1 MATLQITLPDGA
13 TREVP
18 SGTTAAEIAQQIS
31 PRLAKEALVARAD
44 GELIDLSRP
53 LDHNVKLSILTAKD
67 PDAVQ
72 VLRHSAAHLLA
83 AAVLELYPD
92 VKLGVGPP
100 IETGFFYEFLRDQPF
115 AQEDL
120 EKIEAKMREIAA
132 KDVPNQRK
140 LIPKPEALDL
150 YRKTQQEFKCELV
163 EEKAVE
169 PMVSFYTTGKFIDF
183 CRGPHIPSTGR
194 IKAFKLM
201 NVAGAYW
208 KGHEGNPQMQRI
220 YAACFVDQKELDEYL
235 HKLEEAKRRD
245 HRKLGAELD
254 LFSIQDEAGPG
265 LIFWHPKG
273 AIIRRQMEDWLR
285 ENLLARGYD
294 LVFTPHIMDLNL
306 WKTSGHANFYRENMF
321 GPIEVEKA
329 EYQLKPMNCPG
340 HILIFKSRLR
350 SYRELPIRLAELG
363 TVYRYER
370 SGVLHGL
377 LRVRGFTQDDAHIFC
392 MPEQIEK
399 EIQDCVEFAWEVL
412 RVFGFSDYVVEL
424 SGGDPAHPEIYA
436 GTPEDWKRAEDAL
449 TGTLDRMKVPYRYI
463 LGEAAFYGPK
473 IDVKLVD
480 AIGRPW
486 QLSTVQFDFNL
497 PRRFKLEY
505 VGEDG
510 NRHQPLMVHRALWG
524 SVERFFGV
532 LIEHYAGA
540 FPVWLAPVQASV
552 LPVSG
557 KFEEYA
563 KKVTQRLKDAGVRV
577 HLDERNEKLQAKIRD
592 AQLEKIPYMLI
603 LGGKEAEAGTVS
615 VRHRFKGDLGPRP
628 LEQFVA
634 DLQQEIAARAIDQPS
649 VESSSEKVPA
659 ATKSK

>member
-1 MATLQITLPDGA
+1 MDSIQITLPDGSSRA
-13 TREVP
+13 VAR
-18 SGTTAAEIAQQIS
+18 GTTAAQIAQQIG
-31 PRLAKEALVARAD
+31 PRLAQAALVARAD
-44 GELIDLSRP
+44 DTLVDLAKP
-53 LDHNVKLSILTAKD
+53 LDSDTKLAILTAKD

-72 VLRHSAAHLLA
+72 VFRHSAAHLLA

-100 IETGFFYEFLRDQPF
+100 TDTGFFYEFLRAEPF
-115 AQEDL
+115 SQEEL
-120 EKIEAKMREIAA
+120 AKIEAKMHELAA
-132 KDVPNQRK
+132 QDIPNQRQWLAK
-140 LIPKPEALDL
+140 GEALDL
-150 YRKTQQEFKCELV
+150 YRRNGQSFKCELV
-163 EEKAVE
+163 EEKATG

-194 IKAFKLM
+194 IQAFKLM
-201 NVAGAYW
+201 SVAGAYW
-208 KGHEGNPQMQRI
+208 KGQEGNPQMQRI
-220 YAACFVDQKELDEYL
+220 YGACFIEQKDLDQYL
-235 HKLEEAKRRD
+235 HRLEEAKRRD
-245 HRKLGAELD
+245 HRRLGAELD

-273 AIIRRQMEDWLR
+273 ALIRREMEDWLR
-285 ENLLARGYD
+285 AALIRRGYE
-294 LVFTPHIMDLNL
+294 LVFTPHIMRLDL

-321 GPIEVEKA
+321 GAIEVEKA

-340 HILIFKSRLR
+340 HILIFKSKLR
-350 SYRELPIRLAELG
+350 SYRELPVRLAELG

-392 MPEQIEK
+392 MPNQIEK
-399 EIQDCVEFAWEVL
+399 EVQDCVEFAWEVL
-412 RVFGFSDYVVEL
+412 KTFGFDRYEVEL
-424 SGGDPAHPEIYA
+424 SGGDPSRPQDYA
-436 GTPEDWKRAEDAL
+436 GTPEEWQHAESAL
-449 TGTLDRMKVPYRYI
+449 TNTLERMNVPYKYMA
-463 LGEAAFYGPK
+463 GEAAFYGPK

-497 PRRFKLEY
+497 PRRFQLEY

-510 NRHQPLMVHRALWG
+510 SRHLPLMVHRALWG

-540 FPVWLAPVQASV
+540 FPTWLAPVQVAV

-557 KFEEYA
+557 KFEPYA
-563 KKVTQRLKDAGVRV
+563 QKVTKILQEAGFRVR
-577 HLDERNEKLQAKIRD
+577 HDDRNEKLQAKIRD

-603 LGGKEAEAGTVS
+603 LGGKEAEGATVS
-615 VRHRFKGDLGPRP
+615 VRQRSQGDLGPRP
-628 LEQFVA
+628 LERFVA
-634 DLQQEIAARAIDQPS
+634 DLKAEIT
-649 VESSSEKVPA
+649 EKRVLEPA
-659 ATKSK
+659 APAAAKAN

>member
-1 MATLQITLPDGA
+1 
-13 TREVP
+13 
-18 SGTTAAEIAQQIS
+18 
-31 PRLAKEALVARAD
+31 
-44 GELIDLSRP
+44 
-53 LDHNVKLSILTAKD
+53 
-67 PDAVQ
+67 
-72 VLRHSAAHLLA
+72 
-83 AAVLELYPD
+83 
-92 VKLGVGPP
+92 
-100 IETGFFYEFLRDQPF
+100 
-115 AQEDL
+115 
-120 EKIEAKMREIAA
+120 
-132 KDVPNQRK
+132 
-140 LIPKPEALDL
+140 
-150 YRKTQQEFKCELV
+150 
-163 EEKAVE
+163 
-169 PMVSFYTTGKFIDF
+169 
-183 CRGPHIPSTGR
+183 
-194 IKAFKLM
+194 
-201 NVAGAYW
+201 
-208 KGHEGNPQMQRI
+208 
-220 YAACFVDQKELDEYL
+220 
-235 HKLEEAKRRD
+235 
-245 HRKLGAELD
+245 
-254 LFSIQDEAGPG
+254 
-265 LIFWHPKG
+265 
-273 AIIRRQMEDWLR
+273 MEDWLR
-285 ENLLARGYD
+285 EELLARGYD
-294 LVFTPHIMDLNL
+294 LVVTPHIMDLDL

-424 SGGDPAHPEIYA
+424 SGGDPAHPETYA
-436 GTPEDWKRAEDAL
+436 GTREDWKSAEDAL
-449 TGTLDRMKVPYRYI
+449 TNTLERMNVPYTYI
-463 LGEAAFYGPK
+463 PGEAAFYGPK

-510 NRHQPLMVHRALWG
+510 ARHQPLMVHRALWG

-540 FPVWLAPVQASV
+540 FPVWLAPVEVSV

-563 KKVTQRLKDAGVRV
+563 KKVTQQLKDAAVRV

-603 LGGKEAEAGTVS
+603 LGRKEAEAGTVS

-628 LEQFVA
+628 LDEFIA
-634 DLQQEIAARAIDQPS
+634 DLKQEIATRAIDPPA
-649 VESSSEKVPA
+649 ESSSEKA
-659 ATKSK
+659 AAGTKAK

>member
-1 MATLQITLPDGA
+1 MENIQITLPDGSI
-13 TREVP
+13 REVP
-18 SGTTAAEIAQQIS
+18 SGTTAAQIASQIG
-31 PRLAKEALVARAD
+31 PRLAKDALVARVD
-44 GELIDLSRP
+44 GELVDLSRP
-53 LDHNVKLSILTAKD
+53 LDHNAKLSILTAKD

-100 IETGFFYEFLRDQPF
+100 IDTGFFYEFLRDQPF
-115 AQEDL
+115 TPDDL
-120 EKIEAKMREIAA
+120 EKIEARMRDVAA
-132 KDVPNQRK
+132 KDIPNERK
-140 LIPKPEALDL
+140 LLPKPEAIDL
-150 YRKTQQEFKCELV
+150 YRKSQQEFKCELV
-163 EEKAVE
+163 EEKAIE

-208 KGHEGNPQMQRI
+208 KGQEGNPQMQRI
-220 YAACFVDQKELDEYL
+220 YAACFVEQKELDDYL

-245 HRKLGAELD
+245 HRRIGQELD
-254 LFSIQDEAGPG
+254 LFSIQEEAGPG

-273 AIIRRQMEDWLR
+273 ATIRKEMEDWLR
-285 ENLLARGYD
+285 TELIRHGYE
-294 LVFTPHIMDLNL
+294 LVFTPHIMLREL
-306 WKTSGHANFYRENMF
+306 WKTSGHANFYSQNMF

-329 EYQLKPMNCPG
+329 DYQLKPMNCPG
-340 HILIFKSRLR
+340 HVLIYKSRLR
-350 SYRELPIRLAELG
+350 SYRELPVRLGELG

-399 EIQDCVEFAWEVL
+399 EIRDCIEFAWETL
-412 RVFGFSDYVVEL
+412 RVFGFDNYEVEL
-424 SGGDPAHPEIYA
+424 SGGDPAHPEVYT
-436 GTPEDWKRAEDAL
+436 GSSEDWKHAEEAL
-449 TGTLDRMKVPYRYI
+449 TNTLKGMNVPYKYI
-463 LGEAAFYGPK
+463 PGEAAFYGPK

-486 QLSTVQFDFNL
+486 QLTTVQFDFNL
-497 PRRFKLEY
+497 PRRFNLEY

-510 NRHQPLMVHRALWG
+510 SRHQPLMVHRALWG

-540 FPVWLAPVQASV
+540 FPAWLAPVQATV
-552 LPVSG
+552 LPLSE
-557 KFEEYA
+557 KFSDYGQ
-563 KKVTQRLKDAGVRV
+563 KVTHRLKGAGFRV
-577 HLDERNEKLQAKIRD
+577 HYDDRNEKLQAKIRD
-592 AQLEKIPYMLI
+592 AQLQKIPYMLVI
-603 LGGKEAEAGTVS
+603 GGKEVESGAVS
-615 VRHRFKGDLGPRP
+615 VRHRSKGDLGPRP

-634 DLQQEIAARAIDQPS
+634 DLRDEVDSRAIR
-649 VESSSEKVPA
+649 
-659 ATKSK
+659 